1 MNELILADA
10 GSTFVTTVTS
20 GPLLLALGVSL
31 LVGLIS
37 FASPCVVPL
46 VPGYLSYL
54 AGLVGADAPAVAE
67 DEGRKAGRWRAV
79 GAAALFVLGFTVVYV
94 LATAALFGVTS
105 VFLDTARL
113 ELMQRI
119 GGVFIIAMGLVFIGM
134 VPFLQRDRRM
144 TPRRYTGL
152 IGAPILGAVFAIGW
166 IPCSSATLG
175 AVIGLA
181 ASTEGN
187 TPVRGALMVTAYC
200 LGLGVPFLIL
210 AFSSAWAVR
219 SLGFI
224 RRHARTI
231 QLVGGV
237 LLIAVGVLLVTGYW
251 MDFVDW
257 IRLSLVDGVAWWNDH
272 VPWLRIPM
280 FGEELP
286 V

>member
-1 MNELILADA
+1 MTELILADTREA
-10 GSTFVTTVTS
+10 FVSTVTS
-20 GPLLLALGVSL
+20 GPLLLALGVCI

-54 AGLVGADAPAVAE
+54 AGLVGAEAPAVSA
-67 DEGRKAGRWRAV
+67 DEGRKSGRLRVV
-79 GAAALFVLGFTVVYV
+79 GAAGLFVLGFTIVYV
-94 LATAALFGVTS
+94 LGTAALFGVTS
-105 VFLDTARL
+105 VFLDTDRL

-119 GGVFIIAMGLVFIGM
+119 GGVFTIVMGLVFIGM
-134 VPFLQRDRRM
+134 IPALQRDRRM

-175 AVIGLA
+175 AVIGVA
-181 ASTEGN
+181 MSTEGN
-187 TPVRGALMVTAYC
+187 TPIRGALMVTAYC
-200 LGLGVPFLIL
+200 LGLGIPFLIL

-219 SLGFI
+219 SLGFV

-231 QLVGGV
+231 QVVGGL
-237 LLIAVGVLLVTGYW
+237 LLIVVGAMLVAGLW
-251 MDFVDW
+251 NEFVDW
-257 IRLSLVDGVAWWNDH
+257 IRISLISDW
-272 VPWLRIPM
+272 
-280 FGEELP
+280 ELK